1 MTVTAQSEVPPMT
14 YVRCD
19 ACGYTTAIVNR

>member
-1 MTVTAQSEVPPMT
+1 MTVTGKSEVPPMT

-19 ACGYTTAIVNR
+19 ACGFMTAVVNR